1 MLPSPH
7 LWNMATAAVTL
18 PKLRRRPVNPLV
30 AGRANFPEVY
40 FTKHIDNSRLVR
52 EVGLE
57 KWREYFN
64 LLVLGILA
72 FLFVLL
78 FSWQHLQC
86 VQDGYEI
93 EGLKAQLVKLQEWN
107 RQLRLS
113 QAGLADPQRIDTL
126 ARKDLGMVS
135 PSPQQVIQWSGVD
148 APSWQQPERVQFA
161 RNSPTVGNG
170 NPGEP

>member
-1 MLPSPH
+1 
-7 LWNMATAAVTL
+7 MATAAVTL
-18 PKLRRRPVNPLV
+18 PKPRRRPVNPLA
-30 AGRANFPEVY
+30 AGRASFPEIY

-64 LLVLGILA
+64 LLGLGILA

-93 EGLKAQLVKLQEWN
+93 EGLKAQRVKLQEWN
-107 RQLRLS
+107 HQLRLS

-135 PSPQQVIQWSGVD
+135 PGPQQVIQWSGAN
-148 APSWQQPERVQFA
+148 APSWKQPESVQLA
-161 RNSPTVGNG
+161 RNSLTL
-170 NPGEP
+170 GEGSPDEP

>member
-1 MLPSPH
+1 ML
-7 LWNMATAAVTL
+7 A
-18 PKLRRRPVNPLV
+18 KRRRRPISPLA
-30 AGRANFPEVY
+30 AGRASFPEIY
-40 FTKHIDNSRLVR
+40 FTKRIDNSRLVR

-64 LLVLGILA
+64 LLGLGILV

-93 EGLKAQLVKLQEWN
+93 EGLKAQRVKLQEWN
-107 RQLRLS
+107 HQLQLS

-135 PSPQQVIQWSGVD
+135 PRPQQVIQWSGAD
-148 APSWQQPERVQFA
+148 APSWQQPERAVCTQLPQ
-161 RNSPTVGNG
+161 RRRR
-170 NPGEP
+170 

>member
-1 MLPSPH
+1 
-7 LWNMATAAVTL
+7 MATAAVTL
-18 PKLRRRPVNPLV
+18 AKPRRRPVTPLA
-30 AGRANFPEVY
+30 AGRASFPEIY

-57 KWREYFN
+57 KWREYFS
-64 LLVLGILA
+64 LLGLGILV

-86 VQDGYEI
+86 VQDGYEV
-93 EGLKAQLVKLQEWN
+93 EGLKAERVKLQEWN
-107 RQLRLS
+107 HQLRLS

-135 PSPQQVIQWSGVD
+135 PSPQQVIQWSGAD
-148 APSWQQPERVQFA
+148 APSWQQPESAQFA
-161 RNSPTVGNG
+161 RNSPTVGDG
-170 NPGEP
+170 NPSEP